1 MNNNY
6 YKENKEQFINNTI
19 NCDMSFH
26 YQLFEKYLSNNAK
39 TILDI
44 GFGSGRDSLY
54 FSKKYEVYSIDP
66 VEGFCEH
73 AKTLGLTNVYC
84 MKVQEMNFD
93 NKFDGIWACASLL
106 HIPSYELVDVL
117 NRCYNALTPNG
128 VMYCSFKVGDFEG
141 ERQGRYFLDL
151 IEERFRQYVSK
162 TKFEILEVCTTNDVR
177 PDREEKWL
185 NVVMKK

>member
-6 YKENKEQFINNTI
+6 YKNNTNEFINNTI
-19 NCDMSFH
+19 DCDMSFH
-26 YQLFEKYLSNNAK
+26 YQFFEKYLSNDTK

-54 FSKKYEVYSIDP
+54 FSKKYKVYSIDP
-66 VEGFCEH
+66 IEEFCEH
-73 AKTLGLTNVYC
+73 AKTLGLANVYC
-84 MKVQEMNFD
+84 MKVQDMNF
-93 NKFDGIWACASLL
+93 NNQFDGIWACASLL

-117 NRCYNALTPNG
+117 NRCYNALIDGG
-128 VMYCSFKVGDFEG
+128 VMYCSFKFGEFEG
-141 ERQGRYFLDL
+141 ERQGRFFLDL

-162 TKFEILEVCTTNDVR
+162 TKFEILEVCITSDVR

-185 NVVMKK
+185 NVVVKK